1 MGWQGVLPVGFGR
14 HAFFAGV
21 LFFKMSVLKNKLE
34 TPKLLAIRF
43 NTLQGFFFCQKL
55 AFKRI

>member
-14 HAFFAGV
+14 HAFFAGMM
-21 LFFKMSVLKNKLE
+21 FFKMSVLKNKLE

-43 NTLQGFFFCQKL
+43 NTLHVFVKL

>member
-14 HAFFAGV
+14 HASFAGMM
-21 LFFKMSVLKNKLE
+21 FFKMSVLKNKLE
-34 TPKLLAIRF
+34 TPKLLATRF
-43 NTLQGFFFCQKL
+43 NTLHVFVKL